1 MSQADANAKSLPVAY
16 ALLLLFGG
24 LGAHRYYLQEKGTA
38 TALLLV
44 TVLSVLLMTVAI
56 GFFTI
61 VVSIVW
67 VAADLFRLPAM
78 QRRCNASATGAGA
91 AAG

>member
-1 MSQADANAKSLPVAY
+1 MSQVPQAGADAKSLLVAY

-24 LGAHRYYLQEKGTA
+24 LGAHRYYLGERGTA

-44 TVLSVLLMTVAI
+44 TVLSVVLMKVAI

-61 VVSIVW
+61 LIAVVW
-67 VAADLFRLPAM
+67 VLADVFRLPAM
-78 QRRCNASATGAGA
+78 LRHCNAGATATD
-91 AAG
+91 

>member
-1 MSQADANAKSLPVAY
+1 MLQAGANAKSLPAAY

-24 LGAHRYYLQEKGTA
+24 LGAHRYYLGEKGTA

-44 TVLSVLLMTVAI
+44 TVLSVVLMKVAI

-61 VVSIVW
+61 GVSIVW
-67 VAADLFRLPAM
+67 VAVDLFRLPAM
-78 QRRCNASATGAGA
+78 LRRCNAGGAGTA
-91 AAG
+91 S